1 MSSTT
6 GEASAPRGA
15 RKTELVISTFR
26 KLPQLR
32 VLGWGLLVAW
42 GTISTFTDVFAPAD
56 MQSFRDYW
64 IANMATTTLG
74 LVGLGFLWR
83 PSVKTLS
90 RRAMPVAAV
99 LIVGSTAIMAFWYG
113 GVTLQAQMI
122 QIAAGALSG
131 LGMAVGTLCWGIYY
145 ARQDAAEIE
154 SQVICSLAL
163 MTICYGLALMSSWAV
178 KIALLV
184 ALPLG
189 SAVCFLLCQD
199 ERVVGDVKGDC
210 YDAGSR
216 EGPSG
221 DSSPSAPG
229 VGVSGETSGEPGEE
243 PGSGRALAAELC
255 RAGVGIVAAGCA
267 VSLTWSLI
275 SEGVVS
281 LDSVLFAASLLS
293 GAIVTMALLV
303 NCVTFA
309 NRLNQDSLFR
319 WLLPLIA
326 LSLFFLVGS
335 SQVSRFVGSM
345 GILAAQMGLDAFTLI
360 LFCERASYWKGRAV
374 LVIGL
379 GRGFLQGGIL
389 AGALMASVVMD
400 VVARGGMS
408 LAETFLCVAAVL
420 TGCVMWSL
428 AGPSSSFT
436 SQRSTAAP
444 GVPGNAEQRLPL
456 PEDANELE
464 RVLFERKC
472 DGVAERGG
480 LSQRER
486 ELLSYL
492 ARGRSLPYI
501 RNELFISKSTANTHV
516 EHIYAKLGIHSR
528 EELISLVEEAPAGLS
543 D

>member
-1 MSSTT
+1 MSGTT
-6 GEASAPRGA
+6 SGALTPRGA
-15 RKTELVISTFR
+15 RKTKFIINTLR
-26 KLPQLR
+26 RLPQLR
-32 VLGWGLLVAW
+32 ALGWGLLVAW

-74 LVGLGFLWR
+74 LVGLGIFWR
-83 PSVKTLS
+83 PNVKTLTW
-90 RRAMPVAAV
+90 RAMPAAAA
-99 LIVGSTAIMAFWYG
+99 LIVVSTAVMAFWYG
-113 GVTLQAQMI
+113 GTTPQAHAI
-122 QIAAGALSG
+122 QIAAGVLSG
-131 LGMAVGTLCWGIYY
+131 LGMAAGTLCWGVHY
-145 ARQDAAEIE
+145 ARQDAAVIE

-163 MTICYGLALMSSWAV
+163 MTAFYGLALVSSWAV
-178 KIALLV
+178 KIGLLV

-189 SAVCFLLCQD
+189 SAACFLLCQD
-199 ERVVGDVKGDC
+199 ERALEDADGDRSDGGLKSKSLD
-210 YDAGSR
+210 GSLSFVAEFEASAEKTEMR
-216 EGPSG
+216 GEGSG
-221 DSSPSAPG
+221 DG
-229 VGVSGETSGEPGEE
+229 C
-243 PGSGRALAAELC
+243 ALASELF

-281 LDSVLFAASLLS
+281 LDSGLFAASLLS
-293 GAIVTMALLV
+293 GAVVTVALLV

-319 WLLPLIA
+319 WLLPLIV

-335 SQVSRFVGSM
+335 NQASRFVGSM

-360 LFCERASYWKGRAV
+360 LFCERASFWKGRTV
-374 LVIGL
+374 LVVGL

-389 AGALMASVVMD
+389 VGALLAGGVVDVITGGSV
-400 VVARGGMS
+400 S
-408 LAETFLCVAAVL
+408 PAEVFLCVAAVL
-420 TGCVMWSL
+420 AGCVMWSL
-428 AGPSSSFT
+428 AGSLSPFASRQNS
-436 SQRSTAAP
+436 AAP
-444 GVPGNAEQRLPL
+444 GIIGSAERQLSL
-456 PEDANELE
+456 LEDANELE

-528 EELISLVEEAPAGLS
+528 EELISLVEEAPAGLG